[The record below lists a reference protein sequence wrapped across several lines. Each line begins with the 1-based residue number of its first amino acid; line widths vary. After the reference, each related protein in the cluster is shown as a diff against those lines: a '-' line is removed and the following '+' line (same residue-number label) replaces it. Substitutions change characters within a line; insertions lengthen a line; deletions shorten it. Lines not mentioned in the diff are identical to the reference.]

1 MKKLAVFASGSGS
14 NFQAIQE
21 AIDNQMLDAKI
32 EILISDKPKCFA
44 IERARNLSIN
54 VFSFYA
60 NKYTDKDSYEEEI
73 LNLLETLNIDLIVLA
88 GYMRILGP
96 TLLKGFKGKILNI
109 HPSLLPAFKGKDAI
123 GQAIDAKQ
131 NIIGVTIHYVT
142 EELDSGMIIAQEKL
156 DISHMK
162 SKTEI
167 EENIHKIEHQLYPNI
182 IMKVLEGY
190 YEKSTY

>member
-156 DISHMK
+156 DISHMN

-182 IMKVLEGY
+182 IKKVLEGY

>member
-32 EILISDKPKCFA
+32 EILISDKPKCYA
-44 IERARNLSIN
+44 IERARNLNIN

-60 NKYTDKDSYEEEI
+60 NKYIDKDSYEEEI

-96 TLLKGFKGKILNI
+96 TLLQGFKGKILNI

-123 GQAIDAKQ
+123 GQAISANE

-156 DISHMK
+156 DISHMN

-182 IMKVLEGY
+182 IKKVLEGY